1 MGHII
6 SVHSY
11 RGGTG
16 KSNITANLAWLL
28 AQRGR
33 RVAVLDTDLQSPGV
47 HLILGLEK
55 DRITETL
62 TDFLFGKCEME
73 DVAYDMSATAGVTT
87 PGGALYLL
95 PSSMKVESITR
106 ILAEGYDVGRLESHL
121 QKLMK
126 GLRLDVLFID
136 THPGLN
142 RETMLT
148 TTLSDCLVLL
158 IRPDSQDFH
167 GTAVVLEVA
176 KRLGVPRI
184 AMVANKV
191 ASRIDPA
198 SVVDKVKQAFG
209 YEVLGVLPLHEDVAT
224 LGSRGLFAAKHPG
237 HAVSLELSSIAEKL
251 DPGPLS
257 APPGS

>member
-1 MGHII
+1 MGRII

-28 AQRGR
+28 ARRGR

-47 HLILGLEK
+47 HLVLGLEK

-73 DVAYDMSATAGVTT
+73 DVAYDMTATAEVLT
-87 PGGALYLL
+87 PGGALFLL
-95 PSSMKVESITR
+95 PSSMRVESITR

-121 QKLMK
+121 RKLMT
-126 GLRLDVLFID
+126 GLSLDVLFID

-142 RETMLT
+142 KETMLT
-148 TTLSDCLVLL
+148 TTLSDSLVLL

-176 KRLGVPRI
+176 KRLGVPHI

-191 ASRIDPA
+191 SSRLDPA
-198 SVVDKVKQAFG
+198 SVVEKIKAAFG
-209 YEVLGVLPLHEDVAT
+209 YEVLGVLPLDEEVAA
-224 LGSRGLFAAKHPG
+224 LGSRGLFAARHPA
-237 HAVSLELSSIAEKL
+237 HPVTAELARIAERL
-251 DPGPLS
+251 DPGPAS
-257 APPGS
+257 APPA